1 MWWFGSSETK
11 CCFIKTNN
19 WETNVDPLWSRL
31 GEQIVA
37 PSELKLGEQ
46 NVVPSKLKLGEKNV
60 VSSKLK
66 NDESSNLCGLKLIMV
81 TVYNSNDEITC
92 NTN

>member
-1 MWWFGSSETK
+1 
-11 CCFIKTNN
+11 
-19 WETNVDPLWSRL
+19 
-31 GEQIVA
+31 
-37 PSELKLGEQ
+37 LKLGEQ

-92 NTN
+92 NTD